1 MLISPGTQ
9 RLLQPWFQEFG
20 LLLEIVS
27 DPGINHNV
35 LVLQKPVSIL
45 PKTNALYILFHCQ
58 IQKILTRVKVVLE
71 KSLNKTKKSTIIVFY
86 YQSDK
91 KRNLS
96 QLEKN
101 EGISF
106 ENSTDPQNTPERKC
120 PDC

>member
-1 MLISPGTQ
+1 MC
-9 RLLQPWFQEFG
+9 WFCR
-20 LLLEIVS
+20 
-27 DPGINHNV
+27 N
-35 LVLQKPVSIL
+35 
-45 PKTNALYILFHCQ
+45 Q

>member
-1 MLISPGTQ
+1 MGEPTVNISEGDGSG
-9 RLLQPWFQEFG
+9 QPQNRE
-20 LLLEIVS
+20 S
-27 DPGINHNV
+27 
-35 LVLQKPVSIL
+35 K
-45 PKTNALYILFHCQ
+45 K

-106 ENSTDPQNTPERKC
+106 ENSTDPQNT
-120 PDC
+120 